1 MKPQTGF
8 TLIELMMVLIIAGI
22 LASVGLPYMRDSLLN
37 SRVRTAASDAHLSLL
52 MARSEAIKRN
62 RNVNINRTGADWA
75 NGWSVCVA
83 EPSPNEA
90 DCDPAIETM
99 SVRNALED
107 VTVACNTNTDPAADT
122 CPAQVAFN
130 RFGRPV
136 VLIEYRFYVQDN
148 TRVFARCAKIS
159 VSGVPRVVT
168 DLDNDPDNGCG

>member
-83 EPSPNEA
+83 EPSPNLTGFPQLHSSLA
-90 DCDPAIETM
+90 WT
-99 SVRNALED
+99 
-107 VTVACNTNTDPAADT
+107 TAA
-122 CPAQVAFN
+122 
-130 RFGRPV
+130 RPGS
-136 VLIEYRFYVQDN
+136 YQG
-148 TRVFARCAKIS
+148 TRH
-159 VSGVPRVVT
+159 G
-168 DLDNDPDNGCG
+168 

>member
-1 MKPQTGF
+1 MV
-8 TLIELMMVLIIAGI
+8 VLIIAGI
-22 LASVGLPYMRDSLLN
+22 LATVGLPFMRDSLLN
-37 SRVRTAASDAHLSLL
+37 SRVRTAVSDAHLSLV

-62 RNVNINRTGADWA
+62 RNVNINRTGTDWA

-83 EPSPNEA
+83 KPAPDEA

-107 VTVACNTNTDPAADT
+107 VTVACNTDADPDDET

-136 VLIEYRFYVQDN
+136 VVPPDTLIEYRFYIQDN
-148 TRVFARCAKIS
+148 TRVFARCAKLS

-168 DLDNDPDNGCG
+168 DLDNDPDNGCQE